1 MSRVSGEDGGTSR
14 LLARKPTP
22 HWIRGGNREARCH
35 RIIQLGRGEHI
46 ELARLE
52 GARELFDLVL
62 AAQMLLEREIRDA
75 EMLMDGQSLRADIV
89 RLQKGSGMKLSV
101 PDLADMLPDL
111 DDASAAA
118 KLQSAMFLKGIEG
131 SPVPSHTKL
140 L

>member
-1 MSRVSGEDGGTSR
+1 M
-14 LLARKPTP
+14 P
-22 HWIRGGNREARCH
+22 
-35 RIIQLGRGEHI
+35 
-46 ELARLE
+46 
-52 GARELFDLVL
+52 
-62 AAQMLLEREIRDA
+62 LEREIRDA

-118 KLQSAMFLKGIEG
+118 KLQSAMFLKDIEG